1 MPFSTQPFAS
11 QVDHDARPS
20 VSVNIRRSLEEF
32 LKTHSLADGID
43 SIQKLQSDC
52 GIKLTMTGKED
63 PDGIECFVNWR
74 IAFYV
79 AGGEAALINFFM
91 FLDNYLGFKCKQFA
105 RATPFEVKIHPYD
118 QILLAFIG

>member
-1 MPFSTQPFAS
+1 MLQVLVAQEHVLLKLLCLFLLNPFAS
-11 QVDHDARPS
+11 QVDRDARPS

-43 SIQKLQSDC
+43 TIQKLQSDC

-63 PDGIECFVNWR
+63 PDGIDCFVHWR

-79 AGGEAALINFFM
+79 AGGEAALVNFFM
-91 FLDNYLGFKCKQFA
+91 FLDNY
-105 RATPFEVKIHPYD
+105 
-118 QILLAFIG
+118 